1 MIFFTL
7 LNNISLLKKYFYKKM
22 NIKSISTGKKV
33 PDEVNVLI
41 ENSANA
47 LPVKYELDK
56 ESGCLFVDRFVAT
69 PMHYP
74 CNYGFIPNTLSDDGD
89 PIDVLVPTEYPIIPG
104 AVIPCKPIGVLIME
118 DEKGMDEKVIAVPT
132 VKMNSEYSRI
142 DELKDLPEILMNKIK
157 HFFEHYKEL
166 EKGKWVKVSDFKDS
180 KVAKQK
186 ILEAVERYNSNK

>member
-1 MIFFTL
+1 
-7 LNNISLLKKYFYKKM
+7 M

-56 ESGCLFVDRFVAT
+56 ESGCLFVDRFIAT

-89 PIDVLVPTEYPIIPG
+89 PIDVLVPTEYPIVPG

-166 EKGKWVKVSDFKDS
+166 EKGKWVKVSDFRDS

>member
-1 MIFFTL
+1 
-7 LNNISLLKKYFYKKM
+7 M

>member
-1 MIFFTL
+1 ML
-7 LNNISLLKKYFYKKM
+7 VKNIV
-22 NIKSISTGKKV
+22 IGKKI
-33 PDEVNVLI
+33 PDEVNVII

-47 LPVKYELDK
+47 LPIKYELDK
-56 ESGCLFVDRFVAT
+56 ESGALFVDRFIAT

-89 PIDVLVPTEYPIIPG
+89 PIDVLVATEYPVMPG

-132 VKMNSEYSRI
+132 VKMNSEYSSI
-142 DELKDLPEILMNKIK
+142 DELNELPEILMNKIK
-157 HFFEHYKEL
+157 HFFEHYKDL

-186 ILEAVERYNSNK
+186 ILEAVDRYNQ

>member
-1 MIFFTL
+1 
-7 LNNISLLKKYFYKKM
+7 M

-33 PDEVNVLI
+33 PEEVNVLI

-74 CNYGFIPNTLSDDGD
+74 CNYGFIPNTLSEDGD
-89 PIDVLVPTEYPIIPG
+89 PIDVLVPTEYPIVPG
-104 AVIPCKPIGVLIME
+104 AVISCKPIGVLIME

-180 KVAKQK
+180 KIAKQK
-186 ILEAVERYNSNK
+186 ILEAVDRYNSNK